1 MTARIQAAVTE
12 RMNEA
17 RTVNKG
23 TAIGIDRLRMLE
35 AQGHTFPR
43 DSAVQRHCWV
53 IKDLKEAW
61 EVLGLLISLS
71 SGTLTKDSTLRESK
85 GYAS

>member
-1 MTARIQAAVTE
+1 
-12 RMNEA
+12 MNES
-17 RTVNKG
+17 RNVDKG

-53 IKDLKEAW
+53 IKDVTESWK
-61 EVLGLLISLS
+61 VLDPLASLS
-71 SGTLTKDSTLRESK
+71 SDTLTKTLP
-85 GYAS
+85 